1 MADFKGPKNGEP
13 LQRNQGFWKTVLAW
27 NGKRVYK
34 IKWSKRAGKQRQI
47 WPIIGQGWASNGKD
61 GRTWEGVSKSVM
73 PHSARCARL
82 ARRFGAS
89 KRRVR

>member
-1 MADFKGPKNGEP
+1 MEDLCSEIAVFGNPPALGPEKP
-13 LQRNQGFWKTVLAW
+13 VLAR

-89 KRRVR
+89 KR